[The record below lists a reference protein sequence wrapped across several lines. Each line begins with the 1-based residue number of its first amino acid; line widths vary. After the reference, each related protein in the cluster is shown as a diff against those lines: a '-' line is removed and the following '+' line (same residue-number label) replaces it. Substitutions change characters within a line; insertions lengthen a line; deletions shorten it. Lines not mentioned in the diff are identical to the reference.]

1 MTTLHLQLFLVVTC
15 LLFTFARSAPEALKK
30 EIRPHD
36 EHIGSQKAPG
46 LLDRAKLHDGVT
58 AGLKPFAQWPHH
70 GGLLVPKC
78 DRFFVTK
85 DRYRDVPI
93 KGKRFFLAMN
103 AYNNARVLPTIFREM
118 VDLTAILTNRG
129 ASSVFISIVEN
140 GSEDEGPAML
150 AAFRD
155 LLDEFEIPNLII
167 TDSTPT
173 DWINVN
179 RIVQLAAHRNKAL
192 EPMYKAGKP
201 YDRVIFYNDVF
212 HCSEEVMELLYQL
225 ETQGANMVCPLDWWE
240 ERESVGTPYPLIWDM
255 WVMRTMQGKMSYP
268 MWERY
273 SFSKDPELLFRDED
287 ELITQWRFQERRPFQ
302 VFSCWNGLVV
312 MDAAPFYGSN
322 TIEPVRFRAG
332 NVSAGEC
339 QASEC
344 ELVCRDFWKNGYG
357 KIAVIPRVGVW
368 YELQPYL
375 DMRSLPVERIE
386 DSDIYPHEMLN
397 KFEGHDRHE
406 LWDGKKWFGK
416 PFPPRDVEKIWW
428 QRKPPST
435 SWCLP
440 HQGGVGEK
448 DWDTWRNA
456 YLDEMPQLDHLR

>member
-1 MTTLHLQLFLVVTC
+1 M
-15 LLFTFARSAPEALKK
+15 LFTFVRSEALKD
-30 EIRPHD
+30 EAIPHD
-36 EHIGSQKAPG
+36 EHK
-46 LLDRAKLHDGVT
+46 LLDRYKLHDAVT

-78 DRFFVTK
+78 DRLFVTK
-85 DRYRDVPI
+85 DRYMDVPI

-103 AYNNARVLPTIFREM
+103 AYNNGRVLPTIFREM
-118 VDLTAILTNRG
+118 IDLVAILTNRG
-129 ASSVFISIVEN
+129 ADSVFVSIVEN

-150 AAFRD
+150 AAFRG
-155 LLDEFEIPNLII
+155 LLDDFEIPNLII

-173 DWINVN
+173 DWFNVN

-192 EPMYKAGKP
+192 EPMYNAEKS

-225 ETQGANMVCPLDWWE
+225 ETQGADMVCPLDWWE
-240 ERESVGTPYPLIWDM
+240 ERKAVSTPYPLIWDM
-255 WVMRTMQGKMSYP
+255 WVMRTMQGQMCYP

-273 SFSKDPELLFRDED
+273 SFSKDPDLLFRDD
-287 ELITQWRFQERRPFQ
+287 PITQWRFRERRPFQ

-312 MDAAPFYGSN
+312 MDAAPFYEHDGVD
-322 TIEPVRFRAG
+322 PVRFRAG

-344 ELVCRDFWKNGYG
+344 ELVCRDFWSHGFG

-368 YELQPYL
+368 YDLQPYL

-386 DSDIYPHEMLN
+386 DTGVFPHELPIAN
-397 KFEGHDRHE
+397 KLKEEGGHP
-406 LWDGKKWFGK
+406 LWDGREWFGK
-416 PFPPRDVEKIWW
+416 PFPPKDVEKIWW
-428 QRKPPST
+428 MKKPPQT

-440 HQGGVGEK
+440 HQGGVGGK

-456 YLDEMPQLDHLR
+456 YLDEMVELDHLR